1 MLFKYGSQFDYIIF
15 LSIQTDGL
23 FDVSLSPD
31 HSDQNCQQ
39 RDPLLLQEGSV
50 MENIKIKDHQKEQ
63 EEMAVCQS
71 WDHLRDVRIN
81 IFLQKNE
88 IPVN

>member
-1 MLFKYGSQFDYIIF
+1 M
-15 LSIQTDGL
+15 
-23 FDVSLSPD
+23 
-31 HSDQNCQQ
+31 
-39 RDPLLLQEGSV
+39 